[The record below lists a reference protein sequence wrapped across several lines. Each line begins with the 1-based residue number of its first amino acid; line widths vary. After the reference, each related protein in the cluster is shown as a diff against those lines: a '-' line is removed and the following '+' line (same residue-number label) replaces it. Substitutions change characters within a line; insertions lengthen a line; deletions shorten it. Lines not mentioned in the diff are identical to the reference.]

1 MQPGNPFILCPCRG
15 KKRKIGQSFPPLCPD
30 FVCFLA
36 LLFFGWFFFFSK
48 MQVVLIS
55 PPDNEAFALSA
66 SSPCLSALARL
77 SPFLSLSHPL
87 CLSGRQ
93 TATQT
98 AQDGTFV
105 RMWRHSHTQADTL
118 IEMSYLLSRQDYMH
132 IAILFREQ
140 DDTQLQTRWWLHTEI
155 QCTEYTSSFNT
166 AECVT

>member
-15 KKRKIGQSFPPLCPD
+15 KKRKIGQIFPPLCPD

-36 LLFFGWFFFFSK
+36 LLFFGCFFFKNASCFNFPPQISK
-48 MQVVLIS
+48 PLRS
-55 PPDNEAFALSA
+55 LLRLRASLRWRGSLLLS
-66 SSPCLSALARL
+66 
-77 SPFLSLSHPL
+77 LSLSHPL

>member
-1 MQPGNPFILCPCRG
+1 MSVQG
-15 KKRKIGQSFPPLCPD
+15 KKAKDRSNFPTAMSRFC
-30 FVCFLA
+30 
-36 LLFFGWFFFFSK
+36 LFFGFVVFWLVFFFSK

-55 PPDNEAFALSA
+55 PPDIEAFALSA

>member
-1 MQPGNPFILCPCRG
+1 MSVQG
-15 KKRKIGQSFPPLCPD
+15 KKAKDRSNFPTAMSRFC
-30 FVCFLA
+30 
-36 LLFFGWFFFFSK
+36 LFFGFVVFWLFFFFKNASCFNF
-48 MQVVLIS
+48 
-55 PPDNEAFALSA
+55 PPRYRSLCALCFVSVPLCAGAALSF
-66 SSPCLSALARL
+66 S
-77 SPFLSLSHPL
+77 LSLSHPL